1 MKTEKTFGSRTF
13 WLILSVILIVFVA
26 LSGIVLIC
34 MNNTINDAPSESGL
48 VAGTQSGVDTEQ
60 SQTDTSYEAIKERVD
75 SINGNYGENVKAQ
88 YAGENSTM
96 QRWTERRMAIAAI
109 KDVCFIGLIVLIVLL
124 VLAKGFGIALFRRKA
139 KTEPVL
145 EDAETETEEKNPS
158 EEPGTEPA
166 LCGEKENLSE
176 PVEDAPKEAPSESKD
191 EAPVGE
197 DSEKLQDS
205 DEEEVAESCKL
216 S

>member
-1 MKTEKTFGSRTF
+1 MKTKKTFGSRNF
-13 WLILSVILIVFVA
+13 WLVLSVMLTVFVA
-26 LSGIVLIC
+26 LSGIVLVCI
-34 MNNTINDAPSESGL
+34 NNTMNDASSESGL
-48 VAGTQSGVDTEQ
+48 VAGTQSGVDAEQ
-60 SQTDTSYEAIKERVD
+60 NQTDTSYEAVKERVD

-124 VLAKGFGIALFRRKA
+124 VLTKGFGIALFRRKA
-139 KTEPVL
+139 KAEPVL
-145 EDAETETEEKNPS
+145 ENAETETEERNSS
-158 EEPGTEPA
+158 EEPGIEPA

-176 PVEDAPKEAPSESKD
+176 PEKNASKEEPSESKGED
-191 EAPVGE
+191 PVRE